1 MLVYQV
7 ALEQNT
13 VHCVSLRTNSRLT
26 FCHVLWLVHAEQ
38 FLMSECLYLQH
49 RLHVTCFEH

>member
-13 VHCVSLRTNSRLT
+13 VHCVSLRTNSSLT

-49 RLHVTCFEH
+49 RLSRHMF